1 MPGRVNSNDITYLIY
16 IFILTIIIKSGP
28 LESGNQMVSET
39 FKELYISKEI
49 RKSIKEM
56 GFREPT
62 EIQEKSI
69 PLILEGKDIIGQ
81 AQTGT
86 GKTAAFGIPLMELL
100 DQSNKNT
107 QAMIICPTRELANQ
121 VTEELKKLAKYIPQL
136 KVLPIYGGLSVDSQI
151 NALKTGAQI
160 IVGTPGRIIDHL
172 ERQTMPTDDI
182 GIVILDEADEMLNMG
197 FREDIEKILESIP
210 AGRQTLLFS
219 ATMPKPILDLTEQ
232 YQKDPVHI
240 KVVHKELTVPQVKQ
254 YYFEIKDNAK
264 PEALKRLIE
273 AENIKSALVFCNA
286 KKEVDKLV
294 IKLRSRGY
302 PAEALHSDIKQ
313 KKREQ
318 RMDRFKNEDIGIL
331 IATDVAARGIDV
343 DNIEVVFNYDLP
355 QGLETYVHRIGRTA
369 RAGRPGLAY
378 TFVSNRDI
386 GKLKDIMR
394 ITNTEIIKRELP
406 SHRDIERIKEN
417 RIADEIRMHIKRGH
431 LDKYDDFV
439 SNIAGDDMNYRQIAA
454 ALAKIIL
461 KDEK

>member
-1 MPGRVNSNDITYLIY
+1 VENKMETEAFNGLYL
-16 IFILTIIIKSGP
+16 
-28 LESGNQMVSET
+28 
-39 FKELYISKEI
+39 SKEI

-62 EIQEKSI
+62 EIQEKCI
-69 PLILEGKDIIGQ
+69 PLILEGKDIIGH

-100 DQSNKNT
+100 DPANKKA
-107 QAMIICPTRELANQ
+107 QAIVVCPTRELANQ
-121 VTEELKKLAKYIPQL
+121 VSEELGRLAKYIPEL
-136 KVLPIYGGLSVDSQI
+136 KVLSVYGGLSVDSQI
-151 NALKTGAQI
+151 SALKTGAQI

-172 ERQTMPTDDI
+172 ERQTMQTDDI
-182 GIVILDEADEMLNMG
+182 GIVVLDEADEMLNMG
-197 FREDIEKILESIP
+197 FREAIEEILGTIP
-210 AGRQTLLFS
+210 LGRQTLLFS
-219 ATMPKPILDLTEQ
+219 ATMPKPILRLTEQ
-232 YQKDPVHI
+232 YQKDPVLV
-240 KVVHKELTVPQVKQ
+240 KVVQEELTVPQVKQ
-254 YYFEIKDNAK
+254 YYFEVKDNAK
-264 PEALKRLIE
+264 PEALKRLID

-302 PAEALHSDIKQ
+302 PADALHGDIKQ

-318 RMDRFKNEDIGIL
+318 RMDMFKNEEIGIL

-355 QGLETYVHRIGRTA
+355 QELETYVHRIGRTA

-378 TFVSNRDI
+378 SFVSSKEL
-386 GKLKDIMR
+386 GKLNAITK
-394 ITNTEIIKRELP
+394 ITNTDIIKRELP
-406 SHRDIERIKEN
+406 SNKDIEKIKEG
-417 RIADEIRMHIKRGH
+417 RIADDIRMQIRRGH

-439 SNIAGDDMNYRQIAA
+439 SGIADDTINYRQIAA

-461 KDEK
+461 RNEK

>member
-1 MPGRVNSNDITYLIY
+1 MG
-16 IFILTIIIKSGP
+16 
-28 LESGNQMVSET
+28 SEI
-39 FKELYISKEI
+39 FKELYLSKEI

-62 EIQEKSI
+62 EIQVKSI
-69 PLILEGKDIIGQ
+69 PPILEGKDIIGQ

-107 QAMIICPTRELANQ
+107 QAMIVCPTRELANQ
-121 VTEELKKLAKYIPQL
+121 VSEELRKLAKYIPQL
-136 KVLPIYGGLSVDSQI
+136 KVLPIYGGLSLDSQI
-151 NALKTGAQI
+151 NTLKMGVQI

-286 KKEVDKLV
+286 KKEVDKLL

-378 TFVSNRDI
+378 TFASSRDL

-417 RIADEIRMHIKRGH
+417 RIADEIRMHIRRGH

>member
-1 MPGRVNSNDITYLIY
+1 
-16 IFILTIIIKSGP
+16 
-28 LESGNQMVSET
+28 MVSET

-56 GFREPT
+56 GFRKPT

-107 QAMIICPTRELANQ
+107 QAMIVCPTRELANQ
-121 VTEELKKLAKYIPQL
+121 VSEELRKLAKYIPQL

-210 AGRQTLLFS
+210 ASRQTLLFS

-302 PAEALHSDIKQ
+302 PAEALHGDIKQ

-318 RMDRFKNEDIGIL
+318 RMDRFKSEDIGIL

-378 TFVSNRDI
+378 TFASSRDL

>member
-1 MPGRVNSNDITYLIY
+1 M
-16 IFILTIIIKSGP
+16 TIVTESGP
-28 LESGNQMVSET
+28 QESGNKMESEI
-39 FKELYISKEI
+39 FKELYLSKEI

-69 PLILEGKDIIGQ
+69 PPILEGKDIIGQ

-100 DQSNKNT
+100 EQSNKNT
-107 QAMIICPTRELANQ
+107 QAMVVCPTRELANQ
-121 VTEELKKLAKYIPQL
+121 VSEELRKLAKYIPQL

-197 FREDIEKILESIP
+197 FREDIEEILESIP
-210 AGRQTLLFS
+210 SGRQTLLFS

-240 KVVHKELTVPQVKQ
+240 KVVHKKLTVPQVKQ

-294 IKLRSRGY
+294 IKLRSKGY
-302 PAEALHSDIKQ
+302 PAEALHGDIKQ
-313 KKREQ
+313 NKREQ

-378 TFVSNRDI
+378 TFASSRDH

-417 RIADEIRMHIKRGH
+417 RIADDIRMHIKRGH

>member
-1 MPGRVNSNDITYLIY
+1 M
-16 IFILTIIIKSGP
+16 
-28 LESGNQMVSET
+28 ESET
-39 FKELYISKEI
+39 FSGLYLSKEI

-56 GFREPT
+56 GFRELT
-62 EIQEKSI
+62 EIQEKCI
-69 PLILEGKDIIGQ
+69 PLIQEGKDIIGQ

-86 GKTAAFGIPLMELL
+86 GKTAAFGIPLIELL
-100 DQSNKNT
+100 DPNSKNT
-107 QAMIICPTRELANQ
+107 QALIVCPTRELANQ
-121 VTEELKKLAKYIPQL
+121 VSEELGRLAKYIPQL
-136 KVLPIYGGLSVDSQI
+136 KVISIYGGLSVDSQI
-151 NALKTGAQI
+151 SALKTGAQI
-160 IVGTPGRIIDHL
+160 IVGTPGRLIDHL
-172 ERQTMPTDDI
+172 DRQTMHTDDI
-182 GIVILDEADEMLNMG
+182 GIFILDEADEMLNMG
-197 FREDIEKILESIP
+197 FREDIEKILNRTPVS
-210 AGRQTLLFS
+210 RQTLLFS
-219 ATMPKPILDLTEQ
+219 ATMPGPILRLTEQ

-240 KVVHKELTVPQVKQ
+240 KVVKEELTVPQVKQ

-273 AENIKSALVFCNA
+273 AENIRSALVFCNS

-302 PAEALHSDIKQ
+302 PAEALHGDIKQ

-318 RMDRFKNEDIGIL
+318 RMDRFKSEDIGIL

-378 TFVSNRDI
+378 SFVSCKEF
-386 GKLKDIMR
+386 GKLKDIMN

-406 SHRDIERIKEN
+406 THRDIERIKEN
-417 RIADEIRMHIKRGH
+417 RIADDIRMQIRRGH

-439 SNIAGDDMNYRQIAA
+439 SSIAGDDMNYRQIAA
-454 ALAKIIL
+454 ALAKMLL